1 MRKSKLEKVAEL
13 DEEMRQIANQKN
25 ILLQQHRED
34 ERKKRTH
41 RICKNGALLESVQ
54 PEIIKLTDT
63 ELKWLLER
71 CLTTSY
77 TKERF
82 NDIKKK
88 RDVAA
93 KTQVEKPTVATHR
106 NSNTPEPEPLVSV
119 DDSSIEADYETVA
132 DDEGDDDV
140 GGDSNLVIYG

>member
-13 DEEMRQIANQKN
+13 DEEMRQIANQKK

-54 PEIIKLTDT
+54 PEIIKLTDA

-88 RDVAA
+88 RETVA
-93 KTQVEKPTVATHR
+93 KTSVEKPAVAPQR
-106 NSNTPEPEPLVSV
+106 NTSMPVPEPSTSPEESSEESEQA
-119 DDSSIEADYETVA
+119 DSA
-132 DDEGDDDV
+132 DDEDEEDYDDN
-140 GGDSNLVIYG
+140 SNLVFLG